1 MTNEEL
7 AIKIDNLSDIV
18 ANLAKTMDERFKQ
31 INKRF
36 EKVDERFEQINHR
49 FELID
54 ERFEQVD
61 ERFEQIDRRF
71 KQVDERFEQIDRRF
85 KQVDERFEQINHRFE
100 LIDERF
106 EQINER
112 FRQVDERFEQID
124 EQLADIRKDHK
135 TLVDIV
141 KDMDLAADER
151 FQELKAGQA
160 ELAANQESLRA
171 DLAVVRR
178 ELYHESGSREM
189 VDDTLYNSLDK
200 RLRRVEAK
208 FPDLA
213 SSQAA

>member
-7 AIKIDNLSDIV
+7 AIKIDSLSDIV

-31 INKRF
+31 IDKRF
-36 EKVDERFEQINHR
+36 EK
-49 FELID
+49 
-54 ERFEQVD
+54 
-61 ERFEQIDRRF
+61 
-71 KQVDERFEQIDRRF
+71 
-85 KQVDERFEQINHRFE
+85 VDERFEQINHRFE

>member
-31 INKRF
+31 IDQRF
-36 EKVDERFEQINHR
+36 KQI
-49 FELID
+49 
-54 ERFEQVD
+54 D

-71 KQVDERFEQIDRRF
+71 E
-85 KQVDERFEQINHRFE
+85 
-100 LIDERF
+100 
-106 EQINER
+106 
-112 FRQVDERFEQID
+112 QVDERFEQID

-160 ELAANQESLRA
+160 ELAASQESLRA

-213 SSQAA
+213 SSQAV

>member
-31 INKRF
+31 IDKRF

-54 ERFEQVD
+54 
-61 ERFEQIDRRF
+61 
-71 KQVDERFEQIDRRF
+71 K
-85 KQVDERFEQINHRFE
+85 
-100 LIDERF
+100 RF

-112 FRQVDERFEQID
+112 FRQVDERLEQID

-213 SSQAA
+213 SSQAV

>member
-31 INKRF
+31 IDQRF
-36 EKVDERFEQINHR
+36 KQIDERFEQINHR
-49 FELID
+49 FELI
-54 ERFEQVD
+54 
-61 ERFEQIDRRF
+61 
-71 KQVDERFEQIDRRF
+71 
-85 KQVDERFEQINHRFE
+85 DERFEQINHRFE

>member
-31 INKRF
+31 IDQRF
-36 EKVDERFEQINHR
+36 KQI
-49 FELID
+49 
-54 ERFEQVD
+54 D

-71 KQVDERFEQIDRRF
+71 E
-85 KQVDERFEQINHRFE
+85 
-100 LIDERF
+100 
-106 EQINER
+106 
-112 FRQVDERFEQID
+112 QVDERFEQID

-141 KDMDLAADER
+141 KDMDLAVDER

-160 ELAANQESLRA
+160 ELAASQESLRA

-213 SSQAA
+213 SSQAV

>member
-31 INKRF
+31 IDQRF
-36 EKVDERFEQINHR
+36 KQI
-49 FELID
+49 
-54 ERFEQVD
+54 D

-71 KQVDERFEQIDRRF
+71 
-85 KQVDERFEQINHRFE
+85 E
-100 LIDERF
+100 LI
-106 EQINER
+106 
-112 FRQVDERFEQID
+112 DERFEQID

>member
-31 INKRF
+31 IDKRF
-36 EKVDERFEQINHR
+36 EK
-49 FELID
+49 
-54 ERFEQVD
+54 
-61 ERFEQIDRRF
+61 
-71 KQVDERFEQIDRRF
+71 
-85 KQVDERFEQINHRFE
+85 VDERFEQINHRFE

-213 SSQAA
+213 SSQAV

>member
-18 ANLAKTMDERFKQ
+18 ANLAKTMDERF
-31 INKRF
+31 
-36 EKVDERFEQINHR
+36 EQIDQR
-49 FELID
+49 FKQID
-54 ERFEQVD
+54 ERFE
-61 ERFEQIDRRF
+61 
-71 KQVDERFEQIDRRF
+71 
-85 KQVDERFEQINHRFE
+85 
-100 LIDERF
+100 
-106 EQINER
+106 
-112 FRQVDERFEQID
+112 QVDERFEQID

-160 ELAANQESLRA
+160 ELAASQESLRA

>member
-7 AIKIDNLSDIV
+7 AIKIDSLSDIV

-31 INKRF
+31 IDQRF
-36 EKVDERFEQINHR
+36 KQI
-49 FELID
+49 
-54 ERFEQVD
+54 D

-71 KQVDERFEQIDRRF
+71 
-85 KQVDERFEQINHRFE
+85 E
-100 LIDERF
+100 LI
-106 EQINER
+106 
-112 FRQVDERFEQID
+112 DERFEQID
-124 EQLADIRKDHK
+124 EQLADIRRDHK

>member
-31 INKRF
+31 IDQRF
-36 EKVDERFEQINHR
+36 KQI
-49 FELID
+49 
-54 ERFEQVD
+54 D

-71 KQVDERFEQIDRRF
+71 EQVDQRF
-85 KQVDERFEQINHRFE
+85 KQ
-100 LIDERF
+100 ID
-106 EQINER
+106 ER
-112 FRQVDERFEQID
+112 FRQVDERFEQIDQKFEQVDERFEHID

>member
-7 AIKIDNLSDIV
+7 AIKIDSLSDIV

-31 INKRF
+31 IDKRF
-36 EKVDERFEQINHR
+36 EKVDERFEQI
-49 FELID
+49 
-54 ERFEQVD
+54 
-61 ERFEQIDRRF
+61 DRRF
-71 KQVDERFEQIDRRF
+71 EKVDERFEQIDRRF